1 MNLKHEFTN
10 KIIFRRL
17 ILLMVFLSI
26 LLELIPTIFNF
37 ERYYGLSRFINQGLL
52 SIYFDTKVELY
63 LTAFMSFFS
72 LTSII
77 LIYFFIPIGKY
88 FFLIFT
94 ILNFLTIMFG
104 GDIINYGLLYPIQWL
119 KNVTEAFI
127 IYFIFWGP
135 LKIFFKINKAY
146 FQDNNL

>member
-119 KNVTEAFI
+119 KNVTEAFV

-135 LKIFFKINKAY
+135 LKNFFKINKAY

>member
-135 LKIFFKINKAY
+135 LKNFFKIKKAY

>member
-1 MNLKHEFTN
+1 MNPKHEFTN

-17 ILLMVFLSI
+17 ILLMDFLSI

-119 KNVTEAFI
+119 KNVTEAFV

-135 LKIFFKINKAY
+135 LKNFFKINKAY

>member
-1 MNLKHEFTN
+1 MNLKHEFTT

-135 LKIFFKINKAY
+135 LKNFFKINKAY

>member
-135 LKIFFKINKAY
+135 LKNFCKINKAY

>member
-1 MNLKHEFTN
+1 MNPKHEFTN

-135 LKIFFKINKAY
+135 LKNFFKINKAY

>member
-127 IYFIFWGP
+127 IYFSFWGP
-135 LKIFFKINKAY
+135 LKNFFKINKAY

>member
-17 ILLMVFLSI
+17 ILIMVFLSI

-135 LKIFFKINKAY
+135 LKNFFKINKAY

>member
-1 MNLKHEFTN
+1 MNLKLEFTN

-77 LIYFFIPIGKY
+77 LIYI
-88 FFLIFT
+88 FL
-94 ILNFLTIMFG
+94 
-104 GDIINYGLLYPIQWL
+104 
-119 KNVTEAFI
+119 
-127 IYFIFWGP
+127 
-135 LKIFFKINKAY
+135 
-146 FQDNNL
+146 

>member
-26 LLELIPTIFNF
+26 LLELIPSIFNF

-135 LKIFFKINKAY
+135 LKNFFKINKAY

>member
-135 LKIFFKINKAY
+135 LKNFFKINKAY

>member
-52 SIYFDTKVELY
+52 SICFDTKVELY

-119 KNVTEAFI
+119 KNVIEAFI

-135 LKIFFKINKAY
+135 LKNFFKINKAY

>member
-135 LKIFFKINKAY
+135 LKNFFKINKAF

>member
-1 MNLKHEFTN
+1 MNLKHQFTN

>member
-1 MNLKHEFTN
+1 M
-10 KIIFRRL
+10 
-17 ILLMVFLSI
+17 
-26 LLELIPTIFNF
+26 
-37 ERYYGLSRFINQGLL
+37 

-135 LKIFFKINKAY
+135 LKNFFKINKAY

>member
-17 ILLMVFLSI
+17 ILVMVFLSI

-119 KNVTEAFI
+119 KNVTEAFV

-135 LKIFFKINKAY
+135 LKNFFKINKAY